1 MFVSIR
7 DLSLNHSNDCFS
19 EKTEHWFDKDRYEFY
34 TLSRIRDMGYSAKTP
49 DELKTVLAENNII
62 PSLTVDEYEFER
74 NYIRSLRNRKLS
86 DMFDKIGDKEAYDLR
101 FRVYMENNNIDYFDE
116 LKEFIRDSAVKWC
129 IENNVRY
136 RK

>member
-1 MFVSIR
+1 MS
-7 DLSLNHSNDCFS
+7 
-19 EKTEHWFDKDRYEFY
+19 
-34 TLSRIRDMGYSAKTP
+34 
-49 DELKTVLAENNII
+49 
-62 PSLTVDEYEFER
+62 YEFER